1 MPFLDIKD
9 EAALVAE
16 TDRVIALGFTAKA
29 AIHPAQVDPIQQ
41 RYLPTVAELD
51 TARRVVAALKASGG
65 EAIQLDGKLV
75 DRPIEI
81 AAERAIA
88 LGVHGARAD

>member
-1 MPFLDIKD
+1 MI
-9 EAALVAE
+9 AALA
-16 TDRVIALGFTAKA
+16 
-29 AIHPAQVDPIQQ
+29 
-41 RYLPTVAELD
+41 
-51 TARRVVAALKASGG
+51 ASGG

-88 LGVHGARAD
+88 LGAHGVRAG